1 MPAQYTVEQIAS
13 WIGEDSSL
21 QNPDSRIST
30 LSIDSRKLVNKDNVL
45 FFAIK
50 GVNHDGHQYIPG
62 LLEEGVRNFVVSDI
76 SMLKTKGANIIYAP
90 NVVKALQALAT
101 KHREAFTF
109 PVLAITGSNGKTII
123 KEWLSELLKAD
134 YNVVKSPRSYNSQ
147 VGVPLSIWQIQSSH
161 NMGVF
166 EAGISMPG
174 EMSKLE
180 RILKPDWG
188 LFTNLGEAHSE
199 NFTNKYNKAL
209 EKAELFKS
217 CSRIFYRK
225 DHELIHEVVSHV
237 YPNTE
242 TVTWG
247 EGPENNL
254 QVSVGKSYQDTKI
267 TGVYKGDKL
276 ELTVPFMDKGSIENI
291 CHCWLICLELGLDSA
306 EIKKRIEQ
314 LSPIAMRL
322 EVKRALNGSMLVN
335 DVYNADLG
343 SLEIALDVLN
353 RQTEYSDRVLIL
365 SDILQSGLTAEQL
378 CERLNV
384 LIQRFNIQKF
394 IGIGPVMQQMH
405 AFLEAPSVKTFQDTE
420 SFLRSFHRF
429 HFEKCALLV
438 KGARPFRLE
447 RVCQR
452 IEERVHETRMEINLN
467 AVVNNLNHFRKQ
479 LAPNTKLMAM
489 VKASSYGSGSIQ
501 IAKLLA
507 FHRVDYLAVAY
518 ADEGIELRDAGVSLP
533 IMVMSPEMKG
543 FDQMVH
549 NRLEPEIYNFKM
561 LEAFRRNLN
570 DTEPELLPFPVHIM
584 LDTGMKRLGFEEHE
598 IEALAYELKATPGI
612 RIASVLSHLAGA
624 DDAIHDS
631 FTQRQIQRFNEMYA
645 RLSEIIGYK
654 PMKHILNS
662 AGISRH
668 PHAQFDMVR
677 LGIGLYGV
685 ARTEDDRKKLE
696 PVISLKSEIIQM
708 KEVKAGESV
717 GYGRQEIAAKNMI
730 TATVSLGYADGLARR
745 LGNRRSYLLVNGNQA
760 PIVGNI
766 CMDMCMIDITNVEAE
781 VGTEVEIFGV
791 HRSLTDF
798 AKELDTIPYE
808 VLTSVPPRVKRIYFQ
823 E

>member
-1 MPAQYTVEQIAS
+1 MPAQYTVQQIAS

-21 QNPDSRIST
+21 QNPSAVIST

-76 SMLKTKGANIIYAP
+76 SFLKTGVANIIYAP
-90 NVVKALQALAT
+90 NVVKALQALAS
-101 KHREAFTF
+101 KHREAFSF
-109 PVLAITGSNGKTII
+109 PLLAITGSNGKTII

-147 VGVPLSIWQIQSSH
+147 VGVPLSVWQIQSSH
-161 NMGVF
+161 NIGVF

-174 EMSKLE
+174 EMRKLE
-180 RILKPDWG
+180 RILRPDWG
-188 LFTNLGEAHSE
+188 LFTNLGDAHSE

-209 EKAELFKS
+209 EKAELFKN

-225 DHELIHEVVSHV
+225 DHELIHEVVTHV

-254 QVSVGKSYQDTKI
+254 QVSIGKSYQDTKI
-267 TGVYKGDKL
+267 TGVYKGENL

-291 CHCWLICLELGLDSA
+291 CHCWLICLEMGLDSA

-378 CERLNV
+378 CDRLNV

-405 AFLEAPSVKTFQDTE
+405 AFLEAPSVRTFQDTE

-479 LAPNTKLMAM
+479 LTPNTKLMAM

-501 IAKLLA
+501 IAKLLS

-631 FTQRQIQRFNEMYA
+631 FTERQIQRFNEMYA

-668 PHAQFDMVR
+668 PQAQFDMVR

-766 CMDMCMIDITNVEAE
+766 CMDMCMIDITNIEAE
-781 VGTEVEIFGV
+781 VGTEVEVFGV